1 MIAVFVCQENT
12 VELFRHHAALLETK
26 DDLPRAQSAIDQ
38 DFAVICREQRTVS
51 GTAAPKHGQTE
62 HAGI

>member
-1 MIAVFVCQENT
+1 
-12 VELFRHHAALLETK
+12 LFRHHAALLETK